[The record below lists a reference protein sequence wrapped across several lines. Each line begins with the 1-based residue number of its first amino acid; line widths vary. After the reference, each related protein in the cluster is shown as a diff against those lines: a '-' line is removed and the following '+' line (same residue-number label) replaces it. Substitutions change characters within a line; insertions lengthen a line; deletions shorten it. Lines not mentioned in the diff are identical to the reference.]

1 MKMIQEVQ
9 NGTSSIQIIATHKTE
24 FLRQLLHALRTFK
37 AELVTTDKIPST
49 YEDHDVYIFIQNPHV
64 LLQEFDDKTDKRF
77 IFILFDQDTVAQTMS
92 SFAYERNLHHIK
104 IINLQTKP
112 SFYPKDIDT
121 ILWFSFSNPED
132 IFLHIYHPE
141 MELRSPEK
149 KVVKKNTK
157 PWFTWPKRKRT
168 WALLIFVF
176 LFISHIL
183 FIPPLLIG
191 SYLNY
196 KQAATSFESKSLA
209 ETSTTTQAWLNMSKI
224 LYRYAGPTLHLFAI
238 ARPFD
243 NLFEINDATASVLD
257 ASDALARDGSV
268 FLDLMMVKNKTRTEV
283 EELRNLKTTIFQNVK
298 QIQDDI
304 RILEQK
310 IPKYDRF
317 EGVSEKL
324 QEYNRLL
331 PLITEME
338 PHIDTFFPL
347 DGEKKYV
354 LFFANNMELRP
365 GGGFIGSF
373 AIVKV
378 GPYEIRDIRVYDVY
392 DADGQLTEHL
402 APPVPISQFLGQ
414 PFWFL
419 RDSAFT
425 PDFVTNFQEA
435 EKLLEKE
442 IQEGN
447 FAGGMLFTTTAVQ
460 NMLAASDG
468 LYIPDYDETITKDN
482 FYLKAQLYA
491 EKDFFPG
498 SIQKKRFLGS
508 VMNQMLINLS
518 NVSLADLMTQIEK
531 SLNEKQMVVY
541 SREPVTQAYLEKNF
555 WSGRTLKP
563 KCNLPQAM
571 NCILDYVFPLDANL
585 GVNKA
590 NFFVSRPT
598 RMNIKVND
606 NGTIENT
613 VTLAYTNNSYDDIFP
628 GGEYKNYF
636 QLMLPPN
643 SRVNSIRV
651 DDAVLTDIDETNFEY
666 KVVGF
671 LLRIPPQTS
680 QIVTINYTLPT
691 SIITGEGM
699 YQLIFQKQIGSA
711 NDNLQLEF
719 DLPTNVSIVNNNF
732 SPLVK
737 DNKIL
742 YNTSIS
748 SDKIF
753 LIEFSKN

>member
-1 MKMIQEVQ
+1 MKLIQEVY
-9 NGTSSIQIIATHKTE
+9 NEKSSIQVVAAHQTQ
-24 FLRQLLHALRTFK
+24 FLKMLLQALQKFK
-37 AELVTTDKIPST
+37 AEVITTAQPPQT
-49 YEDHDVYIFIQNPHV
+49 YDTHDVYFFIQNPNIM
-64 LLQEFDDKTDKRF
+64 LQEFEDKAQKRF
-77 IFILFDQDTVAQTMS
+77 IFIVFDMDQVAQTLS
-92 SFAYERNLHHIK
+92 SFAYTRQLHHIK
-104 IINLQTKP
+104 IINLQT
-112 SFYPKDIDT
+112 SREFYQKDIDT
-121 ILWFSFSNPED
+121 ILWFAFSNPED

-141 MELRSPEK
+141 MELRSKPK
-149 KVVKKNTK
+149 KKIVTRPK
-157 PWFTWPKRKRT
+157 PTFHLPHTRRGWTWLIV
-168 WALLIFVF
+168 LLF
-176 LFISHIL
+176 LLSNIA
-183 FIPPLLIG
+183 FIPPLLAG

-196 KQAATSFESKSLA
+196 RVAKAAIQHTQNLEPARLA
-209 ETSTTTQAWLNMSKI
+209 PFMLAVARG
-224 LYRYAGPTLHLFAI
+224 LYSYASPTFHLFSI

-243 NLFEINDATASVLD
+243 DLFEVNEAGNRMLNAASVLKTEGP
-257 ASDALARDGSV
+257 L
-268 FLDLMMVKNKTRTEV
+268 FLEMVMLKNKTPAEI
-283 EELRNLKTTIFQNVK
+283 EEARHLKTRIFATIRN
-298 QIQDDI
+298 IQEDA

-310 IPKYDRF
+310 IPKDKRF
-317 EGVSEKL
+317 AEAATQL
-324 QEYNRLL
+324 QRYNKIL
-331 PLITEME
+331 PLVSEME
-338 PHIDTFFPL
+338 PHIDIFFGRE
-347 DGEKKYV
+347 GEKKYA

-373 AIVKV
+373 AIVTV
-378 GPYEIRDIRVYDVY
+378 APYEIRDIRVYDVY

-402 APPVPISQFLGQ
+402 APPAPISKFLEQ
-414 PFWFL
+414 PFWFV

-425 PDFVTNFQEA
+425 PDFVTNFGEA

-442 IQEGN
+442 IGEGN

-460 NMLAASDG
+460 NMLEASEG
-468 LYIPDYDETITKDN
+468 LYVPDYNETITKDN

-518 NVSLADLMTQIEK
+518 QVSLPELMTQVEK

-541 SREPVTQAYLEKNF
+541 SRDRDMQQYLEKNY

-563 KCNLPQAM
+563 KCNLPAAI
-571 NCILDYVFPLDANL
+571 NCILDFVFPVDANL

-598 RMNIKVND
+598 KMQIAINAQGIIR
-606 NGTIENT
+606 NT
-613 VTLAYTNNSYDDIFP
+613 VTFVYTNNSYDDIFP
-628 GGEYKNYF
+628 GGTYKNYM
-636 QLMLPPN
+636 QLMTPPN
-643 SRVNSIRV
+643 SQIEQITV
-651 DDAVLTDIDETNFEY
+651 DDTQLTDYDETNFEY

-671 LLRIPPQTS
+671 LLTVPPQSSRVVSIT
-680 QIVTINYTLPT
+680 YTLPT
-691 SIITGEGM
+691 TIIGGNGM

-719 DLPTNVSIVNNNF
+719 DLPENISMVNNNF

-737 DNKIL
+737 DNKII